1 MDLVEEDILM
11 HYGVKRRSGR
21 YPWGSGDNPYQHG
34 GDFLARVEELQR
46 LGKTEKQIADELH
59 LSTTDL
65 RMQVRVAKHER
76 RALQADRARSLREDG
91 KTLDE
96 IASILGYAN
105 DSSVRALLN
114 ENTAANK
121 NKAQAT
127 AEILKKELAEKGA
140 IDVGTGVERQ
150 LGVSTGVLQEALFIL
165 ETEGY
170 NRYGVGVPQVNDPKK
185 RTITP
190 VISVPEID
198 QREVYQ
204 NLDLVKSVGDY
215 HSTDG
220 GESWDKREYPA
231 SIDSSRVKILYGDE
245 GGALKDGVIEIR
257 RGVADLDLGDSH
269 YAQVRILVD
278 GTHYLKGM
286 AMYSDDMPDGADIV
300 FNTNKH
306 TGTPKMDVL
315 KKIQDDPDNPFG
327 ALIKA
332 NGQSHYIDADGN
344 EKLSAINKLKE
355 EGDWDKMS
363 KNLSSQFLSKQ
374 PIQLIK
380 KQLDLTYADAAD
392 EFSEIC
398 SLNNPTVKRKLLLD
412 FADECDSAAVHLK
425 AAALPRQSTQVILPL
440 NAMKETEIFAP
451 NYRDGEK
458 VVLIRYPHG
467 GTFEIPELTVNNK
480 NPTAVSVLGKNIRD
494 AVGINPKVAERLSGA
509 DFDGDQVVVIP
520 TGGRVK
526 IQSTPALKDLKD
538 FDPKTDYSTEG
549 KTGVRLLAKGAATQ
563 RQMGEISNLITD
575 MTLKGATEPEIA
587 RAVKHSMVVI
597 DAAKHKLDYRQS
609 EKDNGIA
616 ELKKKYQ
623 GFDDETGHHGGA
635 STLLSRRKQDV
646 EVPERQGSGVIDP
659 LTGKVVY
666 KESGRTYVDP
676 RTGKTV
682 AATTKV
688 KRILAVDDVRSMS
701 SGTLQ
706 EEAYADYA
714 NKMKDLANKARLEYK
729 ATPTLKRSA
738 SAAKAFEPEV
748 NRLMAALKVAQLNA
762 PLEREAQR
770 IANAR
775 VKAKVQA
782 NNITD
787 KDEISKIRRA
797 AISDARNSTGASGKR
812 TRITISDGEWTAIQ
826 SGAISDTTLSEILR
840 YAEPKTV
847 RERATP
853 RRTTQ
858 LSDARIS
865 RIKAMANSGH
875 TNAEIAE
882 ALGISTSAV
891 SKYLNSWK
899 EVRENGSIMRANYD
913 R

>member
-245 GGALKDGVIEIR
+245 GGTLKDGVIEIR

-306 TGTPKMDVL
+306 IGTPKMDVL

-891 SKYLNSWK
+891 SKYLNS
-899 EVRENGSIMRANYD
+899 
-913 R
+913 

>member
-306 TGTPKMDVL
+306 SGTPKMDVL

-467 GTFEIPELTVNNK
+467 GTFEIPELTVKNK

-891 SKYLNSWK
+891 SKYLNS
-899 EVRENGSIMRANYD
+899 
-913 R
+913 

>member
-797 AISDARNSTGASGKR
+797 AISDARNSTGASGNR

-858 LSDARIS
+858 LSDARVS

-891 SKYLNSWK
+891 SKYLNS
-899 EVRENGSIMRANYD
+899 
-913 R
+913 

>member
-76 RALQADRARSLREDG
+76 RALQADRASSLREDG

-563 RQMGEISNLITD
+563 RQMGGISNLITD

-853 RRTTQ
+853 RRKTQ

-891 SKYLNSWK
+891 SKYLNS
-899 EVRENGSIMRANYD
+899 
-913 R
+913 

>member
-440 NAMKETEIFAP
+440 NAIKETEIFAP

-748 NRLMAALKVAQLNA
+748 NRLMAALKIAQLNA

-891 SKYLNSWK
+891 SKYLNS
-899 EVRENGSIMRANYD
+899 
-913 R
+913 

>member
-127 AEILKKELAEKGA
+127 ADILKKELAEKGA

-374 PIQLIK
+374 PIQLIN

-398 SLNNPTVKRKLLLD
+398 SLTNPTVKRKLLLD

-458 VVLIRYPHG
+458 VALVRYPHG
-467 GTFEIPELTVNNK
+467 GTFEIPVLTVNNK
-480 NPTAVSVLGKNIRD
+480 NPSAISILGKNIRD

-748 NRLMAALKVAQLNA
+748 TRLMAALKVAQLNA

-853 RRTTQ
+853 RATTQ
-858 LSDARIS
+858 LSDARVS

-891 SKYLNSWK
+891 SKYLNS
-899 EVRENGSIMRANYD
+899 
-913 R
+913 

>member
-706 EEAYADYA
+706 EEAYANYA

-891 SKYLNSWK
+891 SKYLNS
-899 EVRENGSIMRANYD
+899 
-913 R
+913 

>member
-853 RRTTQ
+853 RTTTQ
-858 LSDARIS
+858 LSSARIS

-891 SKYLNSWK
+891 SKYLNS
-899 EVRENGSIMRANYD
+899 
-913 R
+913 

>member
-231 SIDSSRVKILYGDE
+231 SIDSSRVKILYGDK

-891 SKYLNSWK
+891 SKYLNS
-899 EVRENGSIMRANYD
+899 
-913 R
+913 

>member
-865 RIKAMANSGH
+865 RINAMANSGH

-891 SKYLNSWK
+891 SKYLNS
-899 EVRENGSIMRANYD
+899 
-913 R
+913 

>member
-775 VKAKVQA
+775 VKAKVQD

-858 LSDARIS
+858 LSDARVS

-891 SKYLNSWK
+891 SKYLNS
-899 EVRENGSIMRANYD
+899 
-913 R
+913 

>member
-315 KKIQDDPDNPFG
+315 KKIHDDPDNPFG

-891 SKYLNSWK
+891 SKYLNS
-899 EVRENGSIMRANYD
+899 
-913 R
+913 

>member
-150 LGVSTGVLQEALFIL
+150 LGVSAGVLQEALFIL

-891 SKYLNSWK
+891 SKYLNS
-899 EVRENGSIMRANYD
+899 
-913 R
+913 

>member
-706 EEAYADYA
+706 EEVYADYA

-826 SGAISDTTLSEILR
+826 SGAISDTALSEILR

-858 LSDARIS
+858 LSDARVS

-891 SKYLNSWK
+891 SKYLNS
-899 EVRENGSIMRANYD
+899 
-913 R
+913 

>member
-480 NPTAVSVLGKNIRD
+480 NPTAVSVLGKNIWD

-526 IQSTPALKDLKD
+526 IQSTPAFKDLKD

-858 LSDARIS
+858 LSDARII

-891 SKYLNSWK
+891 SKYLNS
-899 EVRENGSIMRANYD
+899 
-913 R
+913 

>member
-1 MDLVEEDILM
+1 MNPIQEDILM

-34 GDFLARVEELQR
+34 GDFLSRVEELQR
-46 LGKTEKQIADELH
+46 LGKSEKEIAQEIG

-76 RALQADRARSLREDG
+76 RALQADRARSLRDDG

-96 IASILGYAN
+96 IASIMGFKN

-114 ENTAANK
+114 ENTAENK
-121 NKAQAT
+121 NKARAT

-140 IDVGTGVERQ
+140 LDVGTGVERT

-170 NRYGVGVPQVNDPKK
+170 NRYGVNVPQVNDPKK

-204 NLDLVKSVGDY
+204 NLDLVKSVGEY
-215 HSTDG
+215 HSSDG
-220 GESWDKREYPA
+220 GDSWDKREYPA

-306 TGTPKMDVL
+306 SGTPKMEVM
-315 KKIQDDPDNPFG
+315 KPIQADPDNPFG
-327 ALIKA
+327 AFIKA
-332 NGQSHYIDADGN
+332 NGQSHYIDADGT

-374 PIQLIK
+374 PLQLIR

-392 EFSEIC
+392 EFAEIC
-398 SLNNPTVKRKLLLD
+398 ALTNPTVKRKLLLD

-451 NYRDGEK
+451 NYRDGEQ
-458 VVLIRYPHG
+458 VALVRYPHG
-467 GTFEIPELTVNNK
+467 GTFEIPVLTVNNK
-480 NPTAVSVLGKNIRD
+480 NPAAISILGKNIRD
-494 AVGINPKVAERLSGA
+494 AVGINPKVAKRLSGA

-520 TGGRVK
+520 TGRGVK
-526 IQSTPALKDLKD
+526 IQSTPALKDLEG
-538 FDPKTDYSTEG
+538 FDPKTQYSTEG
-549 KTGVRLLAKGAATQ
+549 KTGVRLLSKGAATQ

-575 MTLKGATEPEIA
+575 MTLKGAPESEIA

-616 ELKKKYQ
+616 ELRKRYQ
-623 GFDDETGHHGGA
+623 GYTDEEGKERGGA
-635 STLLSRRKQDV
+635 STLLSRRKQTVD
-646 EVPERQGSGVIDP
+646 VPERQGSGVIDP
-659 LTGKVVY
+659 TTGKVVY

-676 RTGKTV
+676 KTGKAV
-682 AATTKV
+682 LATTKV
-688 KRILAVDDVRSMS
+688 SRIEVLDDVRKLS

-706 EEAYADYA
+706 EEAYAEHA
-714 NKMKDLANKARLEYK
+714 NRMKALANQARLEYK

-748 NRLMAALKVAQLNA
+748 TRLMSALRVAQLNA
-762 PLEREAQR
+762 PREREAQR

-775 VKAKVQA
+775 VRAKVQD

-797 AISDARNSTGASGKR
+797 AINDARVATGASGKR

-826 SGAISDTTLSEILR
+826 AGAISDTTLSEILR

-853 RRTTQ
+853 RATTQ
-858 LSDARIS
+858 LSQARIN
-865 RIKAMANSGH
+865 RIKALANSGH
-875 TNAEIAE
+875 TNSEIAE

-891 SKYLNSWK
+891 SKYLN
-899 EVRENGSIMRANYD
+899 E
-913 R
+913 

>member
-549 KTGVRLLAKGAATQ
+549 KTGVRLLSKGAATQ

-891 SKYLNSWK
+891 SKYLNS
-899 EVRENGSIMRANYD
+899 
-913 R
+913 

>member
-682 AATTKV
+682 EATTKV

-797 AISDARNSTGASGKR
+797 AISDARNYTGASGKR

-891 SKYLNSWK
+891 SKYLNS
-899 EVRENGSIMRANYD
+899 
-913 R
+913 

>member
-480 NPTAVSVLGKNIRD
+480 NQTAVSVLGKNIRD

-891 SKYLNSWK
+891 SKYLNS
-899 EVRENGSIMRANYD
+899 
-913 R
+913 

>member
-34 GDFLARVEELQR
+34 GDFFARVEELQR

-526 IQSTPALKDLKD
+526 IQSTPSLKDLKD

-549 KTGVRLLAKGAATQ
+549 KTGIRLLAKGAATQ

-891 SKYLNSWK
+891 SKYLNS
-899 EVRENGSIMRANYD
+899 
-913 R
+913 

>member
-21 YPWGSGDNPYQHG
+21 YPWGSGDSPYQHG

-865 RIKAMANSGH
+865 RIKAMANYGH

-891 SKYLNSWK
+891 SKYLNS
-899 EVRENGSIMRANYD
+899 
-913 R
+913 

>member
-891 SKYLNSWK
+891 SK
-899 EVRENGSIMRANYD
+899 
-913 R
+913 

>member
-748 NRLMAALKVAQLNA
+748 NRLMAALKVAQLNT

-891 SKYLNSWK
+891 SKYLNS
-899 EVRENGSIMRANYD
+899 
-913 R
+913 

>member
-392 EFSEIC
+392 EFSDIC

-891 SKYLNSWK
+891 SKYLNS
-899 EVRENGSIMRANYD
+899 
-913 R
+913 

>member
-374 PIQLIK
+374 PIQLIN

-398 SLNNPTVKRKLLLD
+398 SLTNPTVKRKLLLD

-458 VVLIRYPHG
+458 VALVRYPHG
-467 GTFEIPELTVNNK
+467 GTFEIPVLTVNNK
-480 NPTAVSVLGKNIRD
+480 NPSAISILGKNIRD

-706 EEAYADYA
+706 EEAYANYA

-853 RRTTQ
+853 RATTQ
-858 LSDARIS
+858 LSDARVS

-891 SKYLNSWK
+891 SKYLNS
-899 EVRENGSIMRANYD
+899 
-913 R
+913 

>member
-231 SIDSSRVKILYGDE
+231 SIDASRVKILYGDE

-682 AATTKV
+682 TATTKV

-858 LSDARIS
+858 LSDARVS

-891 SKYLNSWK
+891 SKYLNS
-899 EVRENGSIMRANYD
+899 
-913 R
+913 

>member
-245 GGALKDGVIEIR
+245 GGTLKDGVIEIR

-635 STLLSRRKQDV
+635 STLLSRRKQAV

-891 SKYLNSWK
+891 SKYLNS
-899 EVRENGSIMRANYD
+899 
-913 R
+913 

>member
-76 RALQADRARSLREDG
+76 RALQADRARSLREYG

-891 SKYLNSWK
+891 SKYLNS
-899 EVRENGSIMRANYD
+899 
-913 R
+913 

>member
-34 GDFLARVEELQR
+34 GDFLARVEELQW

-891 SKYLNSWK
+891 SKYLNS
-899 EVRENGSIMRANYD
+899 
-913 R
+913 

>member
-676 RTGKTV
+676 STGKTV

-797 AISDARNSTGASGKR
+797 AISDARKSTGASGKR

-891 SKYLNSWK
+891 SKYLNS
-899 EVRENGSIMRANYD
+899 
-913 R
+913 

>member
-34 GDFLARVEELQR
+34 GDLLARVEELQR

-374 PIQLIK
+374 PIQLIN

-398 SLNNPTVKRKLLLD
+398 SLTNPTVKRKLLLD

-458 VVLIRYPHG
+458 VALVRYPHG
-467 GTFEIPELTVNNK
+467 GTFEIPVLTVNNK
-480 NPTAVSVLGKNIRD
+480 NPSAISILGKNIRD

-646 EVPERQGSGVIDP
+646 EVLERQGSGVIDP

-853 RRTTQ
+853 RATTQ
-858 LSDARIS
+858 LSDARVS

-891 SKYLNSWK
+891 SKYLNS
-899 EVRENGSIMRANYD
+899 
-913 R
+913 

>member
-215 HSTDG
+215 HSSDG

-526 IQSTPALKDLKD
+526 IQSTPTLKDLKD

-549 KTGVRLLAKGAATQ
+549 KTGIRLLAKGAATQ

-891 SKYLNSWK
+891 SKYLNS
-899 EVRENGSIMRANYD
+899 
-913 R
+913 

>member
-1 MDLVEEDILM
+1 M

-315 KKIQDDPDNPFG
+315 KKIQDDPENPFG

-891 SKYLNSWK
+891 SKYLNS
-899 EVRENGSIMRANYD
+899 
-913 R
+913 

>member
-1 MDLVEEDILM
+1 MNPIQEDILM

-34 GDFLARVEELQR
+34 GDFLSRVEELQR
-46 LGKTEKQIADELH
+46 LGKSEKEIAQEIG

-76 RALQADRARSLREDG
+76 RALQADRARSLRDDG

-96 IASILGYAN
+96 IASIMGFKN

-114 ENTAANK
+114 ESTAENK
-121 NKAQAT
+121 NKARVT

-140 IDVGTGVERQ
+140 LDVGTGVERT

-204 NLDLVKSVGDY
+204 NLDLVKSVGEY
-215 HSTDG
+215 HSSDG

-286 AMYSDDMPDGADIV
+286 AMYSEDMPDGVDIV

-306 TGTPKMDVL
+306 SGTPKMDVM
-315 KKIQDDPDNPFG
+315 KPIQADPDNPFG
-327 ALIKA
+327 AFIKA
-332 NGQSHYIDADGN
+332 NGQSHYIDADGT

-355 EGDWDKMS
+355 ERDWDKMS

-374 PIQLIK
+374 PLQLIK

-392 EFSEIC
+392 EFAEIC
-398 SLNNPTVKRKLLLD
+398 ALTNPTVKRKLLLD

-451 NYRDGEK
+451 NYRDGEQ
-458 VVLIRYPHG
+458 VALVRYPHG
-467 GTFEIPELTVNNK
+467 GTFEIPILTVNNK
-480 NPTAVSVLGKNIRD
+480 NPSAIAILGKNIRD

-520 TGGRVK
+520 TGRGVK
-526 IQSTPALKDLKD
+526 IQSTPALKDLEG
-538 FDPKTDYSTEG
+538 FDPKTQYSTEG
-549 KTGVRLLAKGAATQ
+549 KTGVRLLSKGAATQ

-575 MTLKGATEPEIA
+575 MTLKGAPESEIA

-616 ELKKKYQ
+616 ELRKRYQ
-623 GFDDETGHHGGA
+623 GYTDEDGKERGGA
-635 STLLSRRKQDV
+635 STLLSRRKQTVD
-646 EVPERQGSGVIDP
+646 VPERQGSGVIDP
-659 LTGKVVY
+659 KTGRVVY

-676 RTGKTV
+676 KTGKTV
-682 AATTKV
+682 LATTKV
-688 KRILAVDDVRSMS
+688 SRIEALDDVRKLS

-706 EEAYADYA
+706 EEAYAEHA
-714 NKMKDLANKARLEYK
+714 NRMKALANQARLEYK

-748 NRLMAALKVAQLNA
+748 TRLMSALRVAQLNA
-762 PLEREAQR
+762 PREREAQR

-775 VKAKVQA
+775 VKAKVQD

-797 AISDARNSTGASGKR
+797 AINDARVATGASGKR

-826 SGAISDTTLSEILR
+826 AGAISDTTLSEILR

-853 RRTTQ
+853 RATTQ
-858 LSDARIS
+858 LSQARVN
-865 RIKAMANSGH
+865 RIKALANSGH

-882 ALGISTSAV
+882 ALGISSSAV
-891 SKYLNSWK
+891 SKYLN
-899 EVRENGSIMRANYD
+899 E
-913 R
+913 

>member
-127 AEILKKELAEKGA
+127 AEILKKELVEKGA

-374 PIQLIK
+374 PIQLIN

-398 SLNNPTVKRKLLLD
+398 SLTNPTVKRKLLLD

-458 VVLIRYPHG
+458 VALVRYPHG
-467 GTFEIPELTVNNK
+467 GTFEIPVLTVNNK
-480 NPTAVSVLGKNIRD
+480 NPSAISILGKNIRD

-853 RRTTQ
+853 RATTQ
-858 LSDARIS
+858 LSDARVS

-891 SKYLNSWK
+891 SKYLNS
-899 EVRENGSIMRANYD
+899 
-913 R
+913 

>member
-257 RGVADLDLGDSH
+257 RGVADLDLGNSH

-891 SKYLNSWK
+891 SKYLNS
-899 EVRENGSIMRANYD
+899 
-913 R
+913 

>member
-1 MDLVEEDILM
+1 MNLIQEDILM

-34 GDFLARVEELQR
+34 GDFLSRVEELQR
-46 LGKTEKQIADELH
+46 LGKSEKEIAQEIG

-76 RALQADRARSLREDG
+76 RALQADRARSLRDDG

-96 IASILGYAN
+96 IASIMGFKN

-114 ENTAANK
+114 ENTAENK
-121 NKAQAT
+121 NKARAT

-140 IDVGTGVERQ
+140 LDVGTGVERT

-204 NLDLVKSVGDY
+204 NLDLVKSVGEY
-215 HSTDG
+215 HSSDG
-220 GESWDKREYPA
+220 GDSWDKREYPA

-306 TGTPKMDVL
+306 SGTPKMEVM
-315 KKIQDDPDNPFG
+315 KPIQADPDNPFG
-327 ALIKA
+327 AFIKA
-332 NGQSHYIDADGN
+332 NGQSHYIDADGT

-374 PIQLIK
+374 PLQLIR

-392 EFSEIC
+392 EFAEIC
-398 SLNNPTVKRKLLLD
+398 ALTNPTVKRKLLLD

-451 NYRDGEK
+451 NYRDGEQ
-458 VVLIRYPHG
+458 VALVRYPHG
-467 GTFEIPELTVNNK
+467 GTFEIPVLTVNNK
-480 NPTAVSVLGKNIRD
+480 NPAAISILGKNIRD

-520 TGGRVK
+520 TGRGVK
-526 IQSTPALKDLKD
+526 IQSTPALKDLEG
-538 FDPKTDYSTEG
+538 FDPKTQYSTEG
-549 KTGVRLLAKGAATQ
+549 KTGVRLLSKGAATQ

-575 MTLKGATEPEIA
+575 MTLKGAPEREIA

-616 ELKKKYQ
+616 ELRKRYQ
-623 GFDDETGHHGGA
+623 GYTDEEGKERGGA
-635 STLLSRRKQDV
+635 STLLSRRKQTVD
-646 EVPERQGSGVIDP
+646 VPERQGSGVIDP
-659 LTGKVVY
+659 TTGKVVY

-676 RTGKTV
+676 KTGKAV
-682 AATTKV
+682 LATTKV
-688 KRILAVDDVRSMS
+688 SRIEVLDDVRKLS

-706 EEAYADYA
+706 EEAYAEHA
-714 NKMKDLANKARLEYK
+714 NRMKALANQARLEYK

-748 NRLMAALKVAQLNA
+748 TRLMSALRVAQLNA
-762 PLEREAQR
+762 PREREAQR

-775 VKAKVQA
+775 VRAKVQG

-797 AISDARNSTGASGKR
+797 AINDARVATGASGKR

-826 SGAISDTTLSEILR
+826 AGAISDTTLSEILR

-853 RRTTQ
+853 RATTQ
-858 LSDARIS
+858 LSQARIN
-865 RIKAMANSGH
+865 RIKALANSGH
-875 TNAEIAE
+875 TNSEIAE

-891 SKYLNSWK
+891 SKYLN
-899 EVRENGSIMRANYD
+899 E
-913 R
+913 